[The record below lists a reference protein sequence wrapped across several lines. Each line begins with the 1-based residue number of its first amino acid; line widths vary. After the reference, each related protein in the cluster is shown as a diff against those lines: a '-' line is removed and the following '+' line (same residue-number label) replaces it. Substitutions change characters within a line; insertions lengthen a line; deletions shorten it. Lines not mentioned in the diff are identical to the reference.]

1 MFILDLTY
9 RDGALDELDAWI
21 PEHYAY
27 IDRHLAAGTF
37 LMSGR
42 KVPRTGGV
50 ILAQA
55 PDRADLDAVIAED
68 PFLRAGLADYTVT
81 EIQPTRSVIA
91 QIAT

>member
-1 MFILDLTY
+1 MFVLDLTY

-27 IDRHLAAGTF
+27 IDRQLAAGTF

-55 PDRADLDAVIAED
+55 LDRADLDAVIAED
-68 PFLRAGLADYTVT
+68 PFLREGLADYTVT

>member
-1 MFILDLTY
+1 MFVLDLTY

-27 IDRHLAAGTF
+27 IERHLAAGMF
-37 LMSGR
+37 LLSGR

-68 PFLRAGLADYTVT
+68 PFLREGLADYTVT